1 MGWAVDAWARAPY
14 GAGFGTELAPSSGHQ
29 TDPVTGATWLYTPHP
44 VLAWSHRGWSGGY
57 QPVSFPGGG
66 IVLTPLPETGVMR
79 VQAWWPDAP
88 ALLLRRV
95 LGDGSAL
102 PVRGASP
109 LTPTAPTRRNV
120 CPNPSLETDLTG
132 WVAADGSPTL
142 TRPSTPPVPQGSSYL
157 RATIAGAGACG
168 VTAPGTLIGGTA
180 VTVSADVAVSGV
192 PSALQVVITWL
203 TGSGGS
209 AGSTTTSLTADQI
222 IYSVGQWHRQVWPVT
237 PPPSAATGTA
247 KFFAT
252 GLGAGATLDLDGV
265 VLESGSTDGSY
276 FDGAT
281 FGATWLGTAHASGSV
296 LAPVLSVDDG
306 ECPLDEPVRYLLIN
320 PAATGGTMLSEQG
333 LLDSLGRQW
342 LTHPTASGSPM
353 RFDLRETPAVVHP
366 LPQGVFRP
374 IGRTNAVVVSAANRQ
389 SAQADRIAFNAISRE
404 EFDALAAVLADAQPV
419 LLRTPS
425 WSNMPSR
432 WVALGALT
440 VDVEGRKTWQDAW
453 LLSAPFVEVDPP
465 SALAA

>member
-1 MGWAVDAWARAPY
+1 MAWSVDAWSRAPY
-14 GAGFGTELAPSSGHQ
+14 GAGFGTELAPPAGEI
-29 TDPVTGATWLYTPHP
+29 TDPTTGATWLYTPNP
-44 VLAWSHRGWSGGY
+44 LLAWSLRGWSGGNT
-57 QPVSFPGGG
+57 PVSYPGGG
-66 IVLTPLPETGVMR
+66 VVLTPLPEAGVMR

-88 ALLLRRV
+88 ALQLRRV

-109 LTPTAPTRRNV
+109 LVPTTATRRNV
-120 CPNPSLETDLTG
+120 CTNPSVETATTG
-132 WVAADGSPTL
+132 WAAADGSPTL
-142 TRPSTPPVPQGSSYL
+142 TRPSTPPVPHGASFL

-168 VTAPGTLIGGTA
+168 VTAPGTLTGGTA

-237 PPPSAATGTA
+237 PPPSAATGTVKILA
-247 KFFAT
+247 S
-252 GLGAGATLDLDGV
+252 GLGAGATVDLDGV
-265 VLESGSTDGSY
+265 VLEAGATDGSY
-276 FDGAT
+276 FDGGT

-306 ECPLDEPVRYLLIN
+306 ECPLDEPVRYLLVN
-320 PAATGGTMLSEQG
+320 PAITGGTMLSEQG
-333 LLDSLGRQW
+333 LLESLGRQW
-342 LTHPTASGSPM
+342 LTHPGSPGSPIV
-353 RFDLRETPAVVHP
+353 FDLRETPAVTYP

-374 IGRTNAVVVSAANRQ
+374 INRTNAVVVSAARRQ
-389 SAQADRIAFNAISRE
+389 SAQADRIAFNVISRAE
-404 EFDALAAVLADAQPV
+404 YEQLTALLADVQPV

-425 WSNMPSR
+425 WSTMPSR

-440 VDVEGRKTWQDAW
+440 EDVEGRKTWQDAW
-453 LLSAPFVEVDPP
+453 LLSAPFVQVDPP